1 MNTLHPHDR
10 CTRNRVWRA
19 KGKAVSHSECLYL
32 QLSPAGEHP
41 RSQCLWTGLHQS
53 PPLHLIPYNHPQ
65 SSEQWVQANE
75 ELARTQ
81 VPAVLA
87 APTVE
92 KKNKI
97 LCEGIHDYFTTKFGT
112 KKQGVKQRCGIQSGI
127 RAKLSALREK
137 RNKAWNELQ
146 RVKHRDTT
154 DITSLATCFHKYL
167 REYNKASQ
175 AEKKR
180 VKASTARRLCSKNF
194 VKFARDVLA
203 GEDIQNAPDVEF
215 SQDAA
220 EEFFFRVY
228 DSVPMAFEQ
237 PSWLPDTPLPQNQF
251 LCFSM

>member
-1 MNTLHPHDR
+1 MKNWQELKYQLSWLHP
-10 CTRNRVWRA
+10 
-19 KGKAVSHSECLYL
+19 
-32 QLSPAGEHP
+32 QLSRRTRFSVKESMTTSQPSLAP
-41 RSQCLWTGLHQS
+41 RSK
-53 PPLHLIPYNHPQ
+53 
-65 SSEQWVQANE
+65 
-75 ELARTQ
+75 EL
-81 VPAVLA
+81 
-87 APTVE
+87 
-92 KKNKI
+92 NK
-97 LCEGIHDYFTTKFGT
+97 
-112 KKQGVKQRCGIQSGI
+112 RCGIQSGI